1 MKKITAFIAIIG
13 IAAFAGNMINI
24 GLSYGL
30 HWSTLEPVAFM
41 TTFAVDFPLLLYP
54 TVATLLPAFI
64 ATIAMFFLSDKGSR
78 ARQFWLYALIGLLI
92 INVQTI
98 AYHLPLNLAFM
109 DQRVEP
115 NVVGNRLTSWLIA
128 HWIRVVVA
136 IVAGVFAIR
145 GFESSLEKE

>member
-1 MKKITAFIAIIG
+1 MKKVTAFIAIIG

-30 HWSTLEPVAFM
+30 HWSSLEPVAFM
-41 TTFAVDFPLLLYP
+41 NTFAVDFPLLLYP

-64 ATIAMFFLSDKGSR
+64 ATIAMYFLSDKGSR
-78 ARQFWLYALIGLLI
+78 ARRFWLYALIGLVI
-92 INVQTI
+92 INVQTV

-115 NVVGNRLTSWLIA
+115 DVVGTRLTTWLIA
-128 HWIRVVVA
+128 HWIRIVVA

-145 GFESSLEKE
+145 GFESSLERE